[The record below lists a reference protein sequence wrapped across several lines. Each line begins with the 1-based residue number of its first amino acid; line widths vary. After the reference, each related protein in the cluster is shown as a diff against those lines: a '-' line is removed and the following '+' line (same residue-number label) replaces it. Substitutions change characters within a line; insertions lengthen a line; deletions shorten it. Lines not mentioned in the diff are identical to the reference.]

1 MAQKGQVRGKCW
13 VGRSP
18 LRDKAREA
26 GGGGGGR
33 VFVTRNEEMRWKG
46 RRIGRRERGRKTERD
61 MEVST
66 SIVTVSLLKGLG
78 GTPASPMRQCKCKRK
93 NRRELMRRDNFASDF
108 SPIRQGALW
117 MLTWGTTGTTG
128 GAGGKAKRREG
139 PREGWKRLW
148 GRRMREG
155 TES

>member
-1 MAQKGQVRGKCW
+1 MGREKHGGDGAKGAGKRK
-13 VGRSP
+13 VLGGAKP

-46 RRIGRRERGRKTERD
+46 RRKGRRERGGKTERD

-93 NRRELMRRDNFASDF
+93 NRRELMRRDDFASDF
-108 SPIRQGALW
+108 SPIRQGAL
-117 MLTWGTTGTTG
+117 
-128 GAGGKAKRREG
+128 
-139 PREGWKRLW
+139 
-148 GRRMREG
+148 
-155 TES
+155 